1 MTIDAE
7 DRVLV
12 AGRGSVRALVDDDC
26 DGRADRAIVQTAAD
40 ATVRIAGE
48 DIGSKRMLAT
58 SPMPAGLLDKLIDRE
73 SADLMAV
80 LLSLDER

>member
-26 DGRADRAIVQTAAD
+26 DGRADRTIVLMAAD

-48 DIGSKRMLAT
+48 DIGSKRTLDT
-58 SPMPAGLLDKLIDRE
+58 SPMPAGLLDKLSDRV
-73 SADLMAV
+73 SADLMAS
-80 LLSLDER
+80 LRSLDER